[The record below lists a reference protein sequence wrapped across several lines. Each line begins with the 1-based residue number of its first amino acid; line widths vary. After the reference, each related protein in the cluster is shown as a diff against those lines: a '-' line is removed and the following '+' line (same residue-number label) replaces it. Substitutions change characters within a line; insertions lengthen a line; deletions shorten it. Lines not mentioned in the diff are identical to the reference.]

1 MSVKL
6 GIAPIAWSNDDM
18 PELGGD
24 TTLEQ
29 CLSEASDAGYS
40 GIESGGKFPK
50 SSNELLPLLNK
61 FNLKLCSGWR
71 GAHLL
76 KNSVKDEMSE
86 IRQQLDLLKGCKAP
100 CIAFAEVTDSI
111 QGDRTKPLS
120 QRPQLDN
127 DDWKN
132 FCEKITEMGK
142 RLEDEGVPLAYHHH
156 MGTVIQ
162 TQQDISR
169 LIENTG
175 NSVKLLI
182 DTGHMM
188 FAEGN
193 HLKVAKDFNERL
205 IHIHCKDTR
214 EKALK
219 KSLKEDLSFIN
230 AFLEGVFTV
239 PGDGCIDY
247 KPFFGVL
254 KKFKYSGWLVVEA
267 EQDPKKANPFEYAK
281 KGFEYVSKTLKDCE
295 FSVST

>member
-6 GIAPIAWSNDDM
+6 GVAPIAWSNDDM

-24 TTLEQ
+24 TPLEQ
-29 CLSEASDAGYS
+29 CLSEASEAGYS

-111 QGDRTKPLS
+111 QGDQTKPLS
-120 QRPQLDN
+120 KRPQLDN
-127 DDWKN
+127 DNWKN
-132 FCEKITEMGK
+132 FCEKITEIGK

-205 IHIHCKDTR
+205 I
-214 EKALK
+214 
-219 KSLKEDLSFIN
+219 
-230 AFLEGVFTV
+230 
-239 PGDGCIDY
+239 
-247 KPFFGVL
+247 
-254 KKFKYSGWLVVEA
+254 
-267 EQDPKKANPFEYAK
+267 
-281 KGFEYVSKTLKDCE
+281 
-295 FSVST
+295 